1 MSPEANSPA
10 SALEL
15 LKRSSELAVRIAG
28 LERARANAGGMPDV
42 AVPVGDWQYRDTPG
56 QQLESLREELFHTTA
71 RELRGL
77 LRDNPEQLRALA
89 AMAEGLP
96 LLAAL
101 LPEELEAFVAFGP
114 SGSVQLHAGGTG
126 AGTFRLEAVASHFPP
141 LASPAGD
148 VLVVDEGRNVVVSV
162 PHERRVHV
170 LSADGTPKSLCEWP
184 GGLPFGLFPAAGNDV
199 HVCDVSGRGLVR
211 MALDGAM
218 LDRINLADA
227 APGGEEC
234 LSPYFGAMLGSDV
247 VLRTS
252 NPSGDAFRIVR
263 FDPAAPATTWRA
275 LNTEGLGPVN
285 HLLAHDGTLYAGEMG
300 TGRIFRYDEPLE
312 RFQYWRSTGLG
323 RRLYRFSLCNG
334 ALFSLSDNCATMTDA
349 RGRLVFA
356 TSLARHFG
364 QAGDSVQTVRAH
376 EQNGLTT
383 LYVVGHA
390 LHLFR
395 LSPMNL

>member
-1 MSPEANSPA
+1 MSPETNAPP
-10 SALEL
+10 SAVDL
-15 LKRSSELAVRIAG
+15 LQRSRELAVRIAG
-28 LERARANAGGMPDV
+28 MERVRANAGGMPEV

-71 RELRGL
+71 RGLRGL
-77 LRDNPEQLRALA
+77 LRDDPEQLRALA
-89 AMAEGLP
+89 ATADGLS

-101 LPEELEAFVAFGP
+101 LPEELDAFVSSGP
-114 SGSVQLHAGGTG
+114 FRPLRLPASGTG
-126 AGTFRLEAVASHFPP
+126 GGAFRLEAVPSHFPP
-141 LASPAGD
+141 MASPAGD
-148 VLVVDEGRNVVVSV
+148 VLVVDDGRSVVVSM
-162 PHERRVHV
+162 PHGRRVHV
-170 LSADGTPKSLCEWP
+170 LDADGTPKNVCAWP
-184 GGLPFGLFPAAGNDV
+184 GGLPFGLFPAAGRDV
-199 HVCDVSGRGLVR
+199 HVCDVSGQGLVR
-211 MALDGAM
+211 MALDGAL

-234 LSPYFGAMLGSDV
+234 LNPYFGAMFGNDV
-247 VLRTS
+247 VLRTA
-252 NPSGDAFRIVR
+252 NPSGDAFRVVR
-263 FDPAAPATTWRA
+263 FDPAAPAATWRA

-300 TGRIFRYDEPLE
+300 TGRIFRYDEALE
-312 RFQYWRSTGLG
+312 RFLYWRSTGLG
-323 RRLYRFSLCNG
+323 GQLYRFSLCNG
-334 ALFSLSDNCATMTDA
+334 ALFSLSGNCTAMTDA

-364 QAGDSVQTVRAH
+364 QAGDSAQTVRAH

-383 LYVVGHA
+383 LYVAGHA